1 MPIARHV
8 VRIEW
13 GDCDAAGITF
23 YPNYFRWFDAAAWR
37 LFGQAGFDAA
47 TLMASRGVF
56 LPIVEAGARF
66 HRPGWLGD
74 ELVIESRVAEWRDRF
89 FRVSHA
95 VRRGDALVLEGFEL
109 RCWAMRDPEDA
120 RRMKAQPV
128 PADFRAAL
136 EAGEPAA

>member
-66 HRPGWLGD
+66 QRTDHGRTL
-74 ELVIESRVAEWRDRF
+74 
-89 FRVSHA
+89 HA
-95 VRRGDALVLEGFEL
+95 TRR
-109 RCWAMRDPEDA
+109 A
-120 RRMKAQPV
+120 RYRERQ
-128 PADFRAAL
+128 RAAR
-136 EAGEPAA
+136 EAPVKAAAARDASRSGG